1 MMDPNTLET
10 YRQRLLALQQHLM
23 QRIFGAEESM
33 LAMDAD
39 RDIERTDRVQ
49 EEAVEVAL
57 TALDEQG
64 RHEMEAI
71 QAALARIDA
80 GTYGICEICGQP
92 ISAARLTA
100 IPMARLC
107 VACQERLERRRTQ
120 A

>member
-10 YRQRLLALQQHLM
+10 YRQQLLALQQHLV
-23 QRIFGAEESM
+23 QRIFDMEESM

-64 RHEMEAI
+64 RREMEEI
-71 QAALARIDA
+71 QAALARLDA
-80 GTYGICEICGQP
+80 GTYGLCETCGET
-92 ISAARLTA
+92 ISTARLTA
-100 IPMARLC
+100 MPMARRC
-107 VACQERLERRRTQ
+107 VSCQERLEHRSTQ